1 MENIDPIDLLSK
13 ALGLPS
19 ENKDRLELYYPRI
32 LEGIIPL
39 SFTGVTPRNFFS
51 WKESGLIEINI
62 TDGLKGR
69 KNVKLNLLE
78 YVWVKAIQVMRDFGL
93 SYSLIKDIKAI
104 LYSSIFRLVEDNI
117 LQFELGIKRLFI
129 DEPEKGE
136 DFMTLLR
143 RAMDENIGVEP
154 SIFDKSIEQSY
165 LYAIIGSSILLNNNA
180 SIIIYRKDGDF
191 GIGISQQKGTFL
203 PDPENLSMLE
213 LPKLTIPIYPL
224 IEGFFNEPKSER
236 IAESFG
242 LINPKEKKVLD
253 AIREKDFLELHIK
266 LDNNNELIIDA
277 IKDGNVTD
285 VQATN
290 IRKILG
296 LNSYEEVTLKYRN
309 DKNLYFKNKK
319 RL

>member
-1 MENIDPIDLLSK
+1 
-13 ALGLPS
+13 
-19 ENKDRLELYYPRI
+19 
-32 LEGIIPL
+32 
-39 SFTGVTPRNFFS
+39 
-51 WKESGLIEINI
+51 
-62 TDGLKGR
+62 
-69 KNVKLNLLE
+69 
-78 YVWVKAIQVMRDFGL
+78 
-93 SYSLIKDIKAI
+93 
-104 LYSSIFRLVEDNI
+104 
-117 LQFELGIKRLFI
+117 
-129 DEPEKGE
+129 
-136 DFMTLLR
+136 
-143 RAMDENIGVEP
+143 
-154 SIFDKSIEQSY
+154 
-165 LYAIIGSSILLNNNA
+165 LLNNNA